1 MTKKGDNVIKVTRF
15 FTKVCTDDY
24 TREKYNVKNID
35 FIIELALVEPDY
47 IYKEYRV
54 CIMHERYH
62 YCDYYGTVASGTLN
76 ECKKIYKELNNI
88 EIMKK
93 TLELN
98 YFEFLKKYC

>member
-1 MTKKGDNVIKVTRF
+1 MTKKGDNVIKETRF
-15 FTKVCTDDY
+15 FTKVYNDDY
-24 TREKYNVKNID
+24 NIDID
-35 FIIELALVEPDY
+35 FIIDLALVEPDY

-54 CIMHERYH
+54 CIIHECYNF
-62 YCDYYGTVASGTLN
+62 CDYYGTVASGTLN